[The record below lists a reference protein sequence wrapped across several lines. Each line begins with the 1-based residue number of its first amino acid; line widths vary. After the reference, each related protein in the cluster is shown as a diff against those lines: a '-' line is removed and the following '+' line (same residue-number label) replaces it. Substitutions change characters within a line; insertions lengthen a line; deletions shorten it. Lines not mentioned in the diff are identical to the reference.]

1 MEKEWMS
8 RRSEDYR
15 GIYKDMVEVL
25 GHDITLKVY
34 EKYKGQQVTFPMRLY
49 SNQYVIGYL
58 IKNYNGTNL
67 KQMSRRL
74 GYTCNWLQ
82 KVINK
87 NGIKNSLYENGGIE
101 EKCIV
106 ENVEKN

>member
-8 RRSEDYR
+8 KRSEKYR

-34 EKYKGQQVTFPMRLY
+34 EQYRGQQVTFPMRMY
-49 SNQYVIGYL
+49 SQEYVVEYL
-58 IKNYNGTNL
+58 IKNYNGKNL
-67 KQMSRRL
+67 KQMSREL

-82 KVINK
+82 KIINK
-87 NGIKNSLYENGGIE
+87 HNIRRK
-101 EKCIV
+101 
-106 ENVEKN
+106 

>member
-8 RRSEDYR
+8 KRSEKYR

-34 EKYKGQQVTFPMRLY
+34 EQYKGQQVTFPMRIY
-49 SNQYVIGYL
+49 SQEYVVEYL
-58 IKNYNGTNL
+58 IKNYNGKNL
-67 KQMSRRL
+67 KQMSREL

-82 KVINK
+82 KIINK
-87 NGIKNSLYENGGIE
+87 HNIRRK
-101 EKCIV
+101 
-106 ENVEKN
+106 

>member
-8 RRSEDYR
+8 KRSEKYR

-34 EKYKGQQVTFPMRLY
+34 EQYKGQQVTFPMRIY
-49 SNQYVIGYL
+49 SQEYVVEYL
-58 IKNYNGTNL
+58 IKNYNGKNL
-67 KQMSRRL
+67 KQMSREL

-82 KVINK
+82 KIINK
-87 NGIKNSLYENGGIE
+87 NNIRRK
-101 EKCIV
+101 
-106 ENVEKN
+106 